1 MQVRGLPI
9 LFLCCV
15 ASPAQNVFVPIEGE
29 RVAAAESIFNRAS
42 TAPAMK
48 CSFKPTASTLTFSLQ
63 YEAAYSMEFSV
74 ASANSGSHYLDSFLR
89 LQLDRPDA
97 KPLYLGS
104 RYSLPPQLGPGD
116 AATLTA
122 HFPLSPG
129 DWRVEA
135 LAVDENG
142 GVCRGNWRVQ
152 AKEPV
157 AVSASPQ
164 LRPRHITVFV
174 VSDPIF
180 PAFGSAPSSDVDVLA
195 GSFSS
200 VLHYLPSESA
210 RVVVC
215 NLGLERESFRSDG
228 VQSGVLPQ
236 AVKAIQATQTGTVN
250 TANLGTPQA
259 GPVFLAGLIKR
270 ELQETNSSSVVIF
283 LGAAQR
289 PSRIPRQ
296 MIAVADT
303 HPLMAYIQYSSPRHS
318 GESRRS
324 PAVQGNRQ
332 NCGAPESGGPCMAGP
347 ATPAFNPRLSLAP
360 AVVHDAI
367 SDAVTILGGQTFAV
381 SSPTELGR
389 VLSHILEGAGRV
401 SRSSTADRKS
411 R

>member
-29 RVAAAESIFNRAS
+29 RVAEQPRLIFNRAS

-142 GVCRGNWRVQ
+142 GVCRQ
-152 AKEPV
+152 
-157 AVSASPQ
+157 
-164 LRPRHITVFV
+164 
-174 VSDPIF
+174 
-180 PAFGSAPSSDVDVLA
+180 LA
-195 GSFSS
+195 GT
-200 VLHYLPSESA
+200 SE
-210 RVVVC
+210 
-215 NLGLERESFRSDG
+215 GDG
-228 VQSGVLPQ
+228 EQSPRALNCGR
-236 AVKAIQATQTGTVN
+236 AIS
-250 TANLGTPQA
+250 L
-259 GPVFLAGLIKR
+259 
-270 ELQETNSSSVVIF
+270 
-283 LGAAQR
+283 
-289 PSRIPRQ
+289 
-296 MIAVADT
+296 
-303 HPLMAYIQYSSPRHS
+303 YSSFPIRS
-318 GESRRS
+318 SRRS
-324 PAVQGNRQ
+324 APRRRPMWMYSRGRFPRSCTICLPNR
-332 NCGAPESGGPCMAGP
+332 
-347 ATPAFNPRLSLAP
+347 LA
-360 AVVHDAI
+360 
-367 SDAVTILGGQTFAV
+367 
-381 SSPTELGR
+381 
-389 VLSHILEGAGRV
+389 
-401 SRSSTADRKS
+401 
-411 R
+411 